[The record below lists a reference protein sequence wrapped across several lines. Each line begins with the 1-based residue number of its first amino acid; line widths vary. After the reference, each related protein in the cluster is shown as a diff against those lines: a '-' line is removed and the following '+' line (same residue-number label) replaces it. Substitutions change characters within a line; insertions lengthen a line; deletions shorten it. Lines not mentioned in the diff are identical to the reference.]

1 MIHANAEGLPLYR
14 QISQLI
20 ESDIE
25 SGRYAVGAQLP
36 TEHDLGR
43 HYKVNRHTAR
53 EALRQ
58 LKDDGLAYSIR
69 GKGTF
74 VAHSKV
80 LYRVARKMR
89 FSTSVLEVGLTPG
102 AKLISTRTE
111 PANETLR
118 DKLDLPK
125 DAPLVVLEILRS
137 VNQIPF
143 SFAVSYLPAEHFG
156 LMSQRLQEGFSLY
169 ALMRELYGIEVSRQS
184 SIFEVT
190 LPETRDAE
198 LLQIPLNVPLLTT
211 RSLAVD
217 QTLQPVEYCVSH
229 MRGDMGSIMVDF
241 SEK

>member
-1 MIHANAEGLPLYR
+1 MIHANAEGLPLYL

-20 ESDIE
+20 ERDIE

-58 LKDDGLAYSIR
+58 LKNGGLAYSIR

-80 LYRVARKMR
+80 LYRVSRKTR
-89 FSTSVLEVGLTPG
+89 FSTSILEAGLTPG
-102 AKLISTRTE
+102 ARLVSTRFDC
-111 PANETLR
+111 ADETVAR
-118 DKLDLPK
+118 KLSLPQG
-125 DAPLVVLEILRS
+125 APLIELEILRS

-143 SFAVSYLPAEHFG
+143 SLAVSYLPAGHFALLPQHLDG
-156 LMSQRLQEGFSLY
+156 GFSLY
-169 ALMRELYGIEVSRQS
+169 ALLRDLYGIEVSRQS

-190 LPETRDAE
+190 LPETRNAA
-198 LLQIPLNVPLLTT
+198 LLQIPLSVPLLTT

-217 QTLQPVEYCVSH
+217 QAQRPVEYCVSH
-229 MRGDMGSIMVDF
+229 MRGDMGSIVVDF

>member
-1 MIHANAEGLPLYR
+1 MIHANSASLALYR
-14 QISQLI
+14 QISLLI
-20 ESDIE
+20 ERDIE

-58 LKDDGLAYSIR
+58 LKTDGRAYSIR

-74 VAHSKV
+74 VAHNKV

-102 AKLISTRTE
+102 AKLISTRSE
-111 PANETLR
+111 PASEVLGR
-118 DKLDLPK
+118 KLHL
-125 DAPLVVLEILRS
+125 ATGTSLVVLEILRS

-143 SFAVSYLPAEHFG
+143 SFAVSYLAAKNFG
-156 LMSQRLQEGFSLY
+156 RLPQQLHDGFSLY
-169 ALMRELYGIEVSRQS
+169 ALLRQFYGIEVSRQA

-198 LLQIPLNVPLLTT
+198 LLQIPLSVPLLTT

-217 QTLQPVEYCVSH
+217 QTQQPVEYCVSH
-229 MRGDMGSIMVDF
+229 MRGDMGSIVVDF
-241 SEK
+241 NDK